1 MRLIKKVA
9 TFVAPIVVCLVA
21 FGAYGVDVQAQRK
34 PSDEALKAR
43 VQAALASATDVPGRD
58 ITVDVKGGVVNLTG
72 RVPSD
77 AMRGAAYPGAF
88 LQQSVGAIVRAIP
101 GVKDVRFSV
110 QFEAP
115 SAAPAAPQGRG
126 RGTAPGAR

>member
-1 MRLIKKVA
+1 LKKIAGRLSLALIVAFVA
-9 TFVAPIVVCLVA
+9 TSVA
-21 FGAYGVDVQAQRK
+21 YAQRR

-43 VQAALASATDVPGRD
+43 VQAALVNASDVPGRD
-58 ITVDVKGGVVNLTG
+58 ITVDVKAGVVNLTG

-77 AMRGAAYPGAF
+77 GMRGSAYPGAF

-110 QFEAP
+110 QIEP
-115 SAAPAAPQGRG
+115 LRPAAPPAPQGRG
-126 RGTAPGAR
+126 VSPGAR